1 MFRLTAAICFATGL
15 AAAQP
20 VEIVLATYGS
30 GQLHDVTG
38 VVRSALAAGKQELP
52 VTLDALGV
60 GDPAPGRV
68 KTLRIIY
75 RAAGLLFETAARD
88 FETIALPVSAPSA
101 AAPSVPPASAPP
113 AGNGIATGGFFDP
126 PATAGSGAPGSGVAT
141 APPSAP
147 PSAPPAASTIV
158 SPVASVPNGACFY
171 MQSNYGGTPYCFASG
186 SASADL
192 GSERRRFRSMR
203 LVGAAQA
210 AVLFDA
216 NNFSGA
222 SARLTQSQPD
232 LRTARGAYY
241 TSDFDERAA
250 SLRVE

>member
-1 MFRLTAAICFATGL
+1 MAS
-15 AAAQP
+15 AQP
-20 VEIVLATYGS
+20 VEIVLATYGA

-38 VVRSALAAGKQELP
+38 VVRGALAAGKRELP

-60 GDPAPGRV
+60 SDPSPGRV
-68 KTLRIIY
+68 KTLRIVY
-75 RAAGLLFETAARD
+75 RASGTLFEVAAKD
-88 FETIALPVSAPSA
+88 FETIPLPAAAPSA
-101 AAPSVPPASAPP
+101 AVTVPPSAPP
-113 AGNGIATGGFFDP
+113 PAAAPPGNGISTGGFFDTPGAAGTGTP
-126 PATAGSGAPGSGVAT
+126 PSGAAGV
-141 APPSAP
+141 PPFSPTPA
-147 PSAPPAASTIV
+147 APPAPSTIV

-171 MQSNYGGTPYCFASG
+171 MQTNYGGTPYCFASG

-203 LVGAAQA
+203 LVGSAQA

-216 NNFSGA
+216 HNYSGA
-222 SARLTQSQPD
+222 SARLTRSEPD

-241 TSDFDERAA
+241 VSDFDERAA

>member
-1 MFRLTAAICFATGL
+1 MFRLTAAFCLATAL

-68 KTLRIIY
+68 KTMRIVY
-75 RAAGLLFETAARD
+75 RAAGLLFETSARD
-88 FETIALPVSAPSA
+88 FETIALPMAAPTA
-101 AAPSVPPASAPP
+101 AVTAPSVPPAPAPP
-113 AGNGIATGGFFDP
+113 AGNGISTGGFFDA
-126 PATAGSGAPGSGVAT
+126 PATAGTGAPGSGVAT
-141 APPSAP
+141 APP

-171 MQSNYGGTPYCFASG
+171 LQSNYGGTPYCFASG

-203 LVGAAQA
+203 LVGSAQA

-216 NNFSGA
+216 NHFSGA